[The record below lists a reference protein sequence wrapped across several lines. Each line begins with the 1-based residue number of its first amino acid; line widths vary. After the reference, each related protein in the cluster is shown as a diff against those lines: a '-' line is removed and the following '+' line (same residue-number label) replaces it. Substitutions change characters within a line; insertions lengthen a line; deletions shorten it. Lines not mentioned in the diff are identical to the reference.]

1 MSPLKVTQIRS
12 VIGSKQ
18 GHKRTVRAL
27 GLKRI
32 RDSRVH
38 EDTPQ
43 IRGMVHK
50 VQHLV
55 ACRGGGLAVRLNEIN
70 RRPGLQEGA
79 QARRARHGL
88 GTRQDLGTRP
98 QGRGRPLGR
107 LRVRGYEGGQMPLQR
122 RLPRLKGEAR
132 GRHTVARPTVY
143 APVNLGELQDLPGDT
158 IGPDELRAA
167 GLVRKKAELVK
178 ILGEGTWGAPL
189 R

>member
-1 MSPLKVTQIRS
+1 MSLLKVTQVRS

-55 ACRGGGLAVRLNEIN
+55 QVE
-70 RRPGLQEGA
+70 E
-79 QARRARHGL
+79 
-88 GTRQDLGTRP
+88 
-98 QGRGRPLGR
+98 
-107 LRVRGYEGGQMPLQR
+107 VE
-122 RLPRLKGEAR
+122 
-132 GRHTVARPTVY
+132 
-143 APVNLGELQDLPGDT
+143 
-158 IGPDELRAA
+158 
-167 GLVRKKAELVK
+167 
-178 ILGEGTWGAPL
+178 
-189 R
+189 